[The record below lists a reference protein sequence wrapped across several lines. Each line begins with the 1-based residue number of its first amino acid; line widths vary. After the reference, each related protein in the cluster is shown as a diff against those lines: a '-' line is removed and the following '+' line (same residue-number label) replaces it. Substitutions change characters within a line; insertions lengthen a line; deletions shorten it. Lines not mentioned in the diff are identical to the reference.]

1 MQEKPSCGN
10 VSVELSGTACSINM
24 VWCSVQ
30 SMNGIS
36 LSPKNVII
44 CDNLYV
50 ELVRVLLLCDLPRGL

>member
-1 MQEKPSCGN
+1 MLEKPSYGN

-36 LSPKNVII
+36 LPPKNM
-44 CDNLYV
+44 
-50 ELVRVLLLCDLPRGL
+50 